1 MKNYN
6 SEIVI
11 NRDTLLMKRNMIK
24 SFINELN
31 EISEDT
37 KSSDSL
43 IVKKIKKYHE
53 DYVQVSD
60 LIEQFSDIDSED
72 RQIRMFILLSNPE
85 VRKLYKKG
93 DDLWDIVSKVM
104 ALGREEA
111 INKVIED
118 YNNFMKEV
126 FGDEGNQ

>member
-60 LIEQFSDIDSED
+60 LIEKFSDIDSED

>member
-126 FGDEGNQ
+126 FGDEGN